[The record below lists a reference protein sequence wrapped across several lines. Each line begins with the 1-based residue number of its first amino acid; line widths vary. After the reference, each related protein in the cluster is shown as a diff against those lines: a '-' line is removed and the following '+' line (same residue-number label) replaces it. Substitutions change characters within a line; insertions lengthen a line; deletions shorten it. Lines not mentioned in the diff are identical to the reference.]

1 MRFCTE
7 NFDINFIVF
16 VYSLFYF
23 VFRNLSVPT
32 ENRRKEAL
40 IKKQIIEDLNTTE
53 NPLWIEQ

>member
-1 MRFCTE
+1 MYSYRF
-7 NFDINFIVF
+7 NVSIAFLLIPN
-16 VYSLFYF
+16 
-23 VFRNLSVPT
+23 FRNLSVPT